1 MSDTTT
7 GDKPLFTYDH
17 YEPGKVYGVQEFT
30 VDDAVI
36 AKWRSV
42 YPGDDEPGVM
52 PAGMLAMIV
61 IDAVLT
67 KNAPR
72 PPGGV
77 HGGQTWDLR
86 RMPRIGETLLTEVSC
101 LDKEIKK
108 DRKWVRVATTTRS
121 KDHGDIVF
129 TGVMTTLVAQ

>member
-1 MSDTTT
+1 MN
-7 GDKPLFTYDH
+7 DKPIFDYAH
-17 YEPGKVYGVQEFT
+17 YAPGKHYGARDFAVDEST
-30 VDDAVI
+30 V

-42 YPGDDEPGVM
+42 YPNDDDPGVM
-52 PAGMLAMIV
+52 PAGMLAMII

-67 KNAPR
+67 LNSPR

-77 HGGQTWDLR
+77 HGGQTFDIQ
-86 RMPRIGETLLTEVSC
+86 RMPRIGETIRTDVWC

-108 DRKWVRVATTTRS
+108 ERKWVRVRSETRAVGS
-121 KDHGDIVF
+121 GELLF

>member
-1 MSDTTT
+1 MSD
-7 GDKPLFTYDH
+7 KPIFNYAH
-17 YEPGKVYGVQEFT
+17 YEPGRHYGAGDFAVDEST
-30 VDDAVI
+30 V

-42 YPGDDEPGVM
+42 YPNDDDPGVM

-67 KNAPR
+67 LNSPR

-77 HGGQTWDLR
+77 HGGQTFDIR
-86 RMPRIGETLLTEVSC
+86 RMPHVGETLRTDVWC

-108 DRKWVRVATTTRS
+108 DRKWVRVRSETRA
-121 KDHGDIVF
+121 V
-129 TGVMTTLVAQ
+129 

>member
-1 MSDTTT
+1 MSN
-7 GDKPLFTYDH
+7 DKPVFNYDH
-17 YEPGKVYGVQEFT
+17 YETGKVYGVKEFI

-36 AKWRSV
+36 AKWRTV
-42 YPGDDEPGVM
+42 YPDDNDPGIM

-67 KNAPR
+67 HHAPR

-77 HGGQTWDLR
+77 HASQTWDVH

-108 DRKWVRVATTTRS
+108 GRKWVRAATTTRG
-121 KDHGDIVF
+121 KEHGDIVF
-129 TGVMTTLVAQ
+129 TGIMTTLVAQ